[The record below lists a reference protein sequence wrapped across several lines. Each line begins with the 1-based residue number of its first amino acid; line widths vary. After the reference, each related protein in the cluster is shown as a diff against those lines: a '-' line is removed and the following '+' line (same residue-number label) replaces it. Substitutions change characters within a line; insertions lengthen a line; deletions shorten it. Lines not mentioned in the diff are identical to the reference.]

1 MPELR
6 IPIANV
12 GLYHVLLDRR
22 AALKKCVKII
32 TIFELQMLYGT
43 ARHIA
48 DDSTKTSLLDVFS
61 MLPGLRRYN
70 SELHSGTLRRHPGN
84 EIFQEKRANNL
95 ILRLT

>member
-1 MPELR
+1 MPKSNLFLNCNHLIAPALPTPWASVPELR

-32 TIFELQMLYGT
+32 TTFELQMLYGT

-48 DDSTKTSLLDVFS
+48 EDSTKNITIRCL
-61 MLPGLRRYN
+61 
-70 SELHSGTLRRHPGN
+70 
-84 EIFQEKRANNL
+84 K
-95 ILRLT
+95 